1 MAITKVKTLGITDA
15 NVTAAKLAT
24 DSVETAKIT
33 AANVT
38 NAKLGTDISAAKLT
52 AGTVPDARFPATLP
66 AASGANLTNLN
77 ATNLGSGT
85 VPTARLGTGTADSS
99 VFLAGDNTWAA
110 AGGGI
115 LQVKQTVKTDTTTQA
130 ITVGNWYAISGMT
143 VDITPAATANKV
155 LVLVD
160 AKIYNT
166 QDLGV
171 LARIKRDS
179 TAIYIGDA
187 AGNRLQAS
195 GGIGAASGTYNGM
208 NNLIDATFIFLDD
221 PSSTSAVT
229 YSLDWSGQS
238 GTTAYLNYT
247 QFDTDVNYFP
257 RTASS
262 ITAIEI
268 ASGAL

>member
-99 VFLAGDNTWAA
+99 VFLAGNNTWAS
-110 AGGGI
+110 AGGGKI
-115 LQVKQTVKTDTTTQA
+115 GQVVSTTVSTVTSTTSATF
-130 ITVGNWYAISGMT
+130 GDISGLA
-143 VDITPAATANKV
+143 VSITPSATTSKV
-155 LVLVD
+155 LVFVNLS
-160 AKIYNT
+160 
-166 QDLGV
+166 LGSQAGYSAQ
-171 LARIKRDS
+171 LRLMRDS
-179 TAIYIGDA
+179 TAICIGTD
-187 AGNRLQAS
+187 S
-195 GGIGAASGTYNGM
+195 GIGGSQVQATWHQKSWSDTAIVNQGM
-208 NNLIDATFIFLDD
+208 NFLDS
-221 PSSTSAVT
+221 PSTTSSISYNVEWRET
-229 YSLDWSGQS
+229 EN
-238 GTTAYLNYT
+238 TTLYLNRMYT
-247 QFDTDVNYFP
+247 VSDNESYPWV
-257 RTASS
+257 AST
-262 ITAIEI
+262 ITAMEVL
-268 ASGAL
+268 A

>member
-99 VFLAGDNTWAA
+99 VFLAGNNTWAS
-110 AGGGI
+110 AGGGKI
-115 LQVKQTVKTDTTTQA
+115 GQVISCTPVSTAQTTTSTSFEDVTGV
-130 ITVGNWYAISGMT
+130 TVS
-143 VDITPAATANKV
+143 ITPAATTSKV
-155 LVLVD
+155 LIMATLPYVTPTSTRWGAFTILRDTTNLGDATYVLGRINDQTSGSFAAIATYHYLDSPSTTSATTYKVQFRTQDASYSFGSSFED
-160 AKIYNT
+160 AKAIIT
-166 QDLGV
+166 VMEV
-171 LARIKRDS
+171 LA
-179 TAIYIGDA
+179 
-187 AGNRLQAS
+187 
-195 GGIGAASGTYNGM
+195 
-208 NNLIDATFIFLDD
+208 
-221 PSSTSAVT
+221 
-229 YSLDWSGQS
+229 
-238 GTTAYLNYT
+238 
-247 QFDTDVNYFP
+247 
-257 RTASS
+257 
-262 ITAIEI
+262 
-268 ASGAL
+268 